1 MKGADKHSVLI
12 VDDDDMMRAY
22 LRTMLRAVGFGVVG
36 EVGDVARARK
46 ALAQR
51 PVSVVLLD
59 INLPGEDGLTALK
72 TLRNEYPDTAFI
84 MLSGDSTA
92 GNVQAAIADGA
103 RGFVAKPFAAEN
115 VYRSISRALQLP
127 AD

>member
-1 MKGADKHSVLI
+1 MKGADRHTVLI
-12 VDDDDMMRAY
+12 VDDDDLMRAY
-22 LRTMLRAVGFGVVG
+22 LRTMLRAAGFREVG
-36 EVGDVARARK
+36 EAGDVARARK

-51 PVSVVLLD
+51 PASVVFLD

-72 TLRNEYPDTAFI
+72 TLRNDYPDTAFI

-92 GNVQAAIADGA
+92 SNVQTALADGA

-115 VYRSISRALQLP
+115 VYRSIGRALRLP